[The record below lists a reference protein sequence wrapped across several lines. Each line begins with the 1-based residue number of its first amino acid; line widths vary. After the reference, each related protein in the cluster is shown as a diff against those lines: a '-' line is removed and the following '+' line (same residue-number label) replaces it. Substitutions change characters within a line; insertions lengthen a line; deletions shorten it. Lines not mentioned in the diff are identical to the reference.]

1 MNLWVVREDV
11 SYKQMQV
18 PVYKIKDLKNTSKY
32 FLQDRCKVLSKV
44 VDFSVSLKH
53 LCLLMYI
60 DMGLYH

>member
-1 MNLWVVREDV
+1 
-11 SYKQMQV
+11 MQV